1 MESNKTQVVL
11 YMYDKLI
18 HGSGFSLDEIITM
31 FKISERTFR
40 RYISEINCFL
50 ANNYKMQQ
58 VSYSYEKGKYALVN
72 NDWSC
77 EK

>member
-18 HGSGFSLDEIITM
+18 HGSGFSLDEVVTM

-40 RYISEINCFL
+40 RYISEINCYFI
-50 ANNYKMQQ
+50 NNYIFKQIIYLHKDKM
-58 VSYSYEKGKYALVN
+58 YSLC
-72 NDWSC
+72 STL
-77 EK
+77 